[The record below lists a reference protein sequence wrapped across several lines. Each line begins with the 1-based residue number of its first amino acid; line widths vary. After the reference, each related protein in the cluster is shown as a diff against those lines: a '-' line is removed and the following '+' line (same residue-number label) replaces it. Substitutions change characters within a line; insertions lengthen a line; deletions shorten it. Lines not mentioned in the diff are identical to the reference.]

1 VAVEILDKPIEIFY
15 SGNHIDSQGKKVAVT
30 NAQVEAMVT
39 DFNLSGGRVPL
50 VPGHPS
56 DDNPALGY
64 ATKLGLSNGR
74 AIVTEVDELNPAFM
88 AIVNS
93 GELNR
98 VSVKLQLPGHHSNPG
113 KGHRLKHIGFLGR
126 SRPALDQLR
135 SAQFSTNDGEII
147 LMADDDKSA
156 EFAEREA
163 TFAKREAEF
172 AAKEAAFARTQ
183 KYEPMVEGWVRDGQI
198 TPAQKKPFVALFCA
212 LPEGDEATFAAA
224 DGNKQSLVEFTK
236 SFISGLPKQ
245 IEYGEV
251 SKAEGKKQTEAT
263 FKTMG
268 KEDDDM
274 GEPSDEM
281 DLHDKIIASGVDP
294 KDPVAY
300 QNAYKKMMK
309 GGK

>member
-1 VAVEILDKPIEIFY
+1 MAVEILAKPIEIFY

-30 NAQVEAMVT
+30 SAQVEAMVA
-39 DFNLSGGRVPL
+39 DFNESGGRVPL

-98 VSVKLQLPGHHSNPG
+98 VSVKLQLPGHHNNPG
-113 KGHRLKHIGFLGR
+113 KAHRLKHIGFLGR

-135 SAQFSTNDGEII
+135 SAQFSSNDGEII
-147 LMADDDKSA
+147 LMADEDKSA

-163 TFAKREAEF
+163 AFAAREAELEAKMARF
-172 AAKEAAFARTQ
+172 AAQA
-183 KYEPMVEGWVRDGQI
+183 KYEPLVEEWVREGKI
-198 TPAQKKPFVALFCA
+198 SPAQKTPWVALFCA
-212 LPEGDEATFAAA
+212 LPDGDEATFSAA
-224 DGNKQSLVEFTK
+224 DGSKQSLVEFAK
-236 SFISGLPKQ
+236 SFVNGLPKQ

-251 SKAEGKKQTEAT
+251 SKEEGKKT
-263 FKTMG
+263 KTSSFTANG
-268 KEDDDM
+268 ASIGAQSLE
-274 GEPSDEM
+274 
-281 DLHDKIIASGVDP
+281 LHDEAVAFCAANNLDP
-294 KDPVAY
+294 GDQDQYIKAIEAVSR
-300 QNAYKKMMK
+300 
-309 GGK
+309 

>member
-15 SGNHIDSQGKKVAVT
+15 PGNHIDSQGKKVAVT
-30 NAQVEAMVT
+30 NAQVEAMVA

-64 ATKLGLSNGR
+64 ATKLGLRNGR

-98 VSVKLQLPGHHSNPG
+98 VSVKLTLPGHHSNPG
-113 KGHRLKHIGFLGR
+113 KGHKLKHIGFLGR
-126 SRPALDQLR
+126 SRPALDQLK

-183 KYEPMVEGWVRDGQI
+183 KYEPMVEGWVREGKI
-198 TPAQKKPFVALFCA
+198 APAQKAPFVALFCA
-212 LPEGDEATFAAA
+212 LPEGDTATFSAA
-224 DGNKQSLVEFTK
+224 DGSKQSLVEFTK
-236 SFISGLPKQ
+236 SFVSGLPKQ
-245 IEYGEV
+245 IEYAEI
-251 SKAEGKKQTEAT
+251 SKAEGKKATEAS
-263 FKTMG
+263 FKSYG
-268 KEDDDM
+268 NKDDD
-274 GEPSDEM
+274 GEMSGDEM
-281 DLHDKIIASGVDP
+281 EMHDKIIAGGVDP
-294 KDPVAY
+294 KDSVAY
-300 QNAYKKMMK
+300 AAALKKQM
-309 GGK
+309 GGKK

>member
-1 VAVEILDKPIEIFY
+1 MAVEILEKPIEIFY
-15 SGNHIDSQGKKVAVT
+15 SGNHTDSQGKKVAVT
-30 NAQVEAMVT
+30 NAQVEAMVA
-39 DFNLSGGRVPL
+39 DFNQSGGRVPL

-98 VSVKLQLPGHHSNPG
+98 VSVKLTLPGHHSNPG

-126 SRPALDQLR
+126 SRPALDQLK

-163 TFAKREAEF
+163 EFTRREAEL
-172 AAKEAAFARTQ
+172 AAKEANFAAQ
-183 KYEPMVEGWVRDGQI
+183 AKYEPIVEGWVREGKI
-198 TPAQKKPFVALFCA
+198 APAQKTPFIALFCA
-212 LPEGDEATFAAA
+212 LPEGDTATFTAA

-236 SFISGLPKQ
+236 SFVNGLPKQ
-245 IEYGEV
+245 IKYGEV
-251 SKAEGKKQTEAT
+251 SKEKGEKQAT
-263 FKTMG
+263 ASFKAMG
-268 KEDDDM
+268 KDDDDAM
-274 GEPSDEM
+274 SDEM
-281 DLHDKIIASGVDP
+281 GMHDKIISSGVDP
-294 KDPVAY
+294 KDTVAY

>member
-15 SGNHIDSQGKKVAVT
+15 SGNHIDSQGKRVSVT
-30 NAQVEAMVT
+30 NAQVAAMVA

-126 SRPALDQLR
+126 SRPALDQLK

-163 TFAKREAEF
+163 EFTRREAEL
-172 AAKEAAFARTQ
+172 AAKEANFAAQ
-183 KYEPMVEGWVRDGQI
+183 AKYEPIVEGWVREGKI
-198 TPAQKKPFVALFCA
+198 APAQKAPFVALFCA
-212 LPEGDEATFAAA
+212 LPEGDTATFAAA
-224 DGNKQSLVEFTK
+224 DGSKQSLVEFTK
-236 SFISGLPKQ
+236 GFVNGLPKQ
-245 IEYGEV
+245 IEYAEV
-251 SKAEGKKQTEAT
+251 SKAEGKKPTTAS
-263 FKTMG
+263 FKAYG
-268 KEDDDM
+268 KKDDD
-274 GEPSDEM
+274 GEPDGDEM
-281 DLHDKIIASGVDP
+281 EMHDKIIADGVDP
-294 KDPVAY
+294 KNPVAY
-300 QNAYKKMMK
+300 AAAVKKHM

>member
-1 VAVEILDKPIEIFY
+1 MAVEILEKPIEIFY
-15 SGNHIDSQGKKVAVT
+15 SGNHIDSHGKKVVVT
-30 NAQVEAMVT
+30 NAQVEAMVA
-39 DFNLSGGRVPL
+39 DFNQSGGRVPL

-98 VSVKLQLPGHHSNPG
+98 VSVKLTLPGHHSNPG

-126 SRPALDQLR
+126 SRPALDQLK

-156 EFAEREA
+156 QFAEREA
-163 TFAKREAEF
+163 EFTRREAELATKEANF
-172 AAKEAAFARTQ
+172 AAQA
-183 KYEPMVEGWVRDGQI
+183 KYEPIVEGWVREGKI
-198 TPAQKKPFVALFCA
+198 APAQKAPFVALFCA
-212 LPEGDEATFAAA
+212 LPEGDEATFSAA
-224 DGNKQSLVEFTK
+224 DGSKQSLVEFTK
-236 SFISGLPKQ
+236 SFVNGLPKQ

-251 SKAEGKKQTEAT
+251 SKEKGEKAAT
-263 FKTMG
+263 ASFKTMG
-268 KEDDDM
+268 KDDDDDDAM
-274 GEPSDEM
+274 SHEM
-281 DLHDKIIASGVDP
+281 DMHDKIIASGVDP
-294 KDPVAY
+294 KDSTAY
-300 QNAYKKMMK
+300 AAALKKMM
-309 GGK
+309 GGKK

>member
-1 VAVEILDKPIEIFY
+1 MAEILEKPIEIFY
-15 SGNHIDSQGKKVAVT
+15 PGNHVDSQGKKVSVSRAE
-30 NAQVEAMVT
+30 VEAMVA
-39 DFNLSGGRVPL
+39 DFNQSGGRVPL

-98 VSVKLQLPGHHSNPG
+98 VSVKLQLPGHHANPG

-126 SRPALDQLR
+126 SRPALDQLK
-135 SAQFSTNDGEII
+135 SAQFSTDNGEII

-163 TFAKREAEF
+163 EFARREAEL
-172 AAKEAAFARTQ
+172 AAKEARFAAQ
-183 KYEPMVEGWVRDGQI
+183 AKYEPMVEGWVREGKI
-198 TPAQKKPFVALFCA
+198 APAQKAPLVALFCV

-224 DGNKQSLVEFTK
+224 DGSKQSLVEFTK
-236 SFISGLPKQ
+236 SFVNGLPKQ
-245 IEYGEV
+245 IEYAEI
-251 SKAEGKKQTEAT
+251 SKAEGKKKTEAS
-263 FKTMG
+263 FKSYG
-268 KEDDDM
+268 SDDDDEPDS
-274 GEPSDEM
+274 GEME
-281 DLHDKIIASGVDP
+281 LHDKIIAGGVDP
-294 KDPVAY
+294 KDHVAY
-300 QNAYKKMMK
+300 TAALKKHM